1 MGVKIIPEWS
11 EKMIPKEKTNNEG
24 KTETADPPR
33 WKNNHI
39 KAFSTSPKGM
49 LIPSAVG
56 QNKPETF
63 TGSHR
68 NKKKKTK
75 TWTFGA
81 AHGCPP
87 PLCEFTAFREH
98 IMVSWGSA
106 TAESEGNR
114 ISEHVVFHLC
124 IFPCQLL
131 TTV

>member
-68 NKKKKTK
+68 NKKKKQK
-75 TWTFGA
+75 
-81 AHGCPP
+81 
-87 PLCEFTAFREH
+87 LEH
-98 IMVSWGSA
+98 SALHTVALLPCANLPHSGS
-106 TAESEGNR
+106 T
-114 ISEHVVFHLC
+114 
-124 IFPCQLL
+124 
-131 TTV
+131 